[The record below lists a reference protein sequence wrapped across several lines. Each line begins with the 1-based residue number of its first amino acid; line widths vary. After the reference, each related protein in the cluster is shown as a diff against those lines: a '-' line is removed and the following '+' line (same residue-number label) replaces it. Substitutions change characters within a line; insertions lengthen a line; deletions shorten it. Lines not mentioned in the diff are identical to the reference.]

1 MPLVVGLHTWSH
13 DRFNQ
18 LDNYLPLCKERGW
31 ALLLPEFRGP
41 NLRGNPNRDLA
52 CGSAAARQDIVDA
65 VNFVAE
71 HEAVD
76 PRKLFL
82 LGASGGG
89 HMALLTAAFT
99 PGLWRA
105 VEAWCPITDLR
116 EWHAFYGPGNR
127 YAAELEYC
135 LGGEPGCS
143 PEVEAE
149 YRSRSPVNFLKE
161 LAKVNLSVHHGRH
174 DKIVP
179 YRITYRFAALLEE
192 VGPERFYFDFFDG
205 RHEADNLRSFAW
217 FEKQLSHVRR
227 ASVTG

>member
-179 YRITYRFAALLEE
+179 DRITYRFAALLEE

-205 RHEADNLRSFAW
+205 GHEADNLRSFAW